1 MLQAPAYNVL
11 RMPRPL
17 LPAQAQVQ
25 LELCRALQAGAS
37 AAVCAPSW
45 LQVLTMWSR
54 GTDMAQADTPAF
66 ALHLWTRVQPLV
78 RAAACIPI
86 SNFERN
92 LCLLQATEGHRISRK
107 SSKLGQNCSSQ
118 ASGHTCCQ

>member
-1 MLQAPAYNVL
+1 MESSDVAPHNDSTHQSRLLIKFSARFQGPAYNVL
-11 RMPRPL
+11 RMPRQL

-78 RAAACIPI
+78 RTPCML
-86 SNFERN
+86 R
-92 LCLLQATEGHRISRK
+92 LQ
-107 SSKLGQNCSSQ
+107 
-118 ASGHTCCQ
+118 

>member
-1 MLQAPAYNVL
+1 MQAPAYNVL

-17 LPAQAQVQ
+17 LPAQVQ

-78 RAAACIPI
+78 CTSLLPLISPLLIRPAAQI
-86 SNFERN
+86 
-92 LCLLQATEGHRISRK
+92 
-107 SSKLGQNCSSQ
+107 
-118 ASGHTCCQ
+118 

>member
-1 MLQAPAYNVL
+1 
-11 RMPRPL
+11 MPRPL
-17 LPAQAQVQ
+17 LPPQAQVQ

-78 RAAACIPI
+78 RNFSAAACSQPAIPSPR
-86 SNFERN
+86 SNALASLHKRQHQSY
-92 LCLLQATEGHRISRK
+92 LSACLMPDLSDA
-107 SSKLGQNCSSQ
+107 
-118 ASGHTCCQ
+118 